1 MTREE
6 DQAATDAA
14 VAAFLAAGGKIQ
26 EVPWGKSGRVEGAS
40 YSAWGKPGAKKKAD
54 AAPIPGLE
62 EDTE

>member
-6 DQAATDAA
+6 EQAAADAA

-26 EVPWGKSGRVEGAS
+26 QIPMGTSGRVEGAS
-40 YSAWGKPGAKKKAD
+40 YSAWGRPGPKKKAD

>member
-26 EVPWGKSGRVEGAS
+26 EVPWGKSGRVEGQS
-40 YSAWGKPGAKKKAD
+40 YSAWGRPGPKKKAD
-54 AAPIPGLE
+54 AAPMPGLDSE
-62 EDTE
+62 EE